1 MRPVPRVWSLALS
14 EEIEAGAAGPLP
26 SDDPLTPWLDQ
37 PEAMAEA
44 LARGERPRESGFS
57 RQTLG
62 YAYLR
67 ADRLG
72 AALVARDGSVLHA
85 NEPFLK
91 AVGAEAVDPAA
102 LAQALDESRLL
113 IAPAGGAEAGAPA
126 AMAYGPVDVAR
137 NWRLPDDLKARLDE
151 PGVAGVVLAVATSH
165 ALAALNDACASFGMT
180 PAERRV
186 VSALILTGNLRDGA
200 ERAGLRYDT
209 ARKMVG
215 ALMRRLE
222 IPRQQALVEKLLKLS
237 LGVWPAGR
245 EGDAVLTDTWGLTPR
260 QGALAYRVAVG
271 MSREEAARAAGVS
284 EAVAK
289 KELSAIF
296 ETLGVTSASALTRF
310 VTEARALSMLT
321 DAVGTD
327 ALAREE
333 AIEPLRLIPR
343 PAGGQVAL
351 SDYGPR
357 SGRPVL
363 VLHSSSSSRPV
374 SRRLLKALH
383 ARRWRP
389 IAIDRPGFG
398 LTDPLPGPRPADPFT
413 AAVDDIALVLET
425 LRIAR
430 LPVIARGGAQV
441 ALALA
446 RERPDLIEAVVLV
459 NPDPPTRATSGRQGV
474 FEAVKRLYLAHPD
487 LIERF
492 AHTLA
497 NHVTIDR
504 ARNVIARVTEGSPID
519 QAAMADP
526 LNYADFVRGIRM
538 FTSGRVAGYIAEQVA
553 MTRLDPPP
561 LPDAGTWTV
570 LQGAQ
575 DSLHDAAEV
584 EAYWRRMLPGA
595 TYATITD
602 GGRFI
607 AMTHAEAVVA
617 ALEGAGA

>member
-1 MRPVPRVWSLALS
+1 MNKQTADRT
-14 EEIEAGAAGPLP
+14 GAAPY
-26 SDDPLTPWLDQ
+26 DPLSIWLDR
-37 PEAMAEA
+37 PEVVSAAIEHG
-44 LARGERPRESGFS
+44 LRVFERDLSTG
-57 RQTLG
+57 LIG
-62 YAYLR
+62 YAYFR

-72 AALVARDGSVLHA
+72 AALVARNGGVIRA
-85 NEPFLK
+85 NEPFHK
-91 AVGAEAVDPAA
+91 AVGEGAIDPAA
-102 LAQALDESRLL
+102 LSQAIEERRTL
-113 IAPAGGAEAGAPA
+113 IAPAGVQDAGAPA
-126 AMAYGPVDVAR
+126 AMAYGPVEVAQG
-137 NWRLPDDLKARLDE
+137 WSLPPDLADGLNE

-165 ALAALNDACASFGMT
+165 ALEALSDACGSFGMT

-260 QGALAYRVAVG
+260 QGALAYRIAVG
-271 MSREEAARAAGVS
+271 MSRTEAARAAGVS

-289 KELSAIF
+289 KELGAIF
-296 ETLGVTSASALTRF
+296 ETLGVASASGLTRF

-327 ALAREE
+327 SLAREE
-333 AIEPLRLIPR
+333 AIEPLRLLAR
-343 PAGGQVAL
+343 PGGGQIAL

-363 VLHSSSSSRPV
+363 VLHSSSASRPAP
-374 SRRLLKALH
+374 RRLLKALH

-398 LTDPLPGPRPADPFT
+398 LSDPLPGPRPADPFA
-413 AAVDDIALVLET
+413 AAVGDIALVLEA
-425 LRIAR
+425 LRIPR

-446 RERPDLIEAVVLV
+446 RERPDLIGRVVLV
-459 NPDPPTRATSGRQGV
+459 NPDPPTRPTGGRKGV
-474 FEAVKRLYLAHPD
+474 FEAVKRLYLAYPD

-497 NHVTIDR
+497 NNVTMDR
-504 ARNVIARVTEGSPID
+504 ARGVLARTIEGSAAD

-526 LNYADFVRGIRM
+526 LNYADFVRSIRM

-561 LPDAGTWTV
+561 LPGAADWAV

-575 DSLHDAAEV
+575 DSLHDAAGV
-584 EAYWRRMLPGA
+584 EAYWRRILPDA
-595 TYATITD
+595 AFTTIAD

-617 ALEGAGA
+617 ALEGAG